1 MSLNTYFPGNMPGRE
16 AEKLVAKILSRRG
29 FNDVNTLFTDSSC
42 PDELNHNC
50 PENDITSVF

>member
-1 MSLNTYFPGNMPGRE
+1 MPGIE

-50 PENDITSVF
+50 PEKDITSVF